1 MVSIRGFTKKYWYIL
16 LLVIGIG
23 LYFILKKWVEPI
35 SLDQV
40 HTVGRQSITD
50 SIQAVGEVRLLNEQ
64 NLSFTIWWI
73 IDKVYVTIGD
83 EVKVWKVLAEISSA
97 KQRNQIAQ
105 AQKSYEISNNRLN
118 QLQWWWKEST
128 LLQLQNDIQQNQLKL
143 NELDQQIP
151 LIKLQISNNITKN
164 SDQIVEVENQIA
176 LLGKKQQVIQN
187 EIEEIK
193 LRQWDDW
200 EKTIEIN
207 RTAVNIAKDDIQSIW
222 IRLDE
227 YTSLFDSIYGVSLV
241 KKNEWNRLY
250 FWARNNQVLAD
261 SEDKAR
267 DLLSEISQLNI
278 WQLTNLTASTWDI
291 DAIIA
296 MNDSLI
302 AVISKVQTLASQT
315 QDIIQNRSLEA
326 WDFTAV
332 RSNWY
337 QSQMSAILSWSSAS
351 ILNLQNNKKALLT
364 MDSEQLTDI
373 KNTNTL
379 QNKELELQE
388 NKKQLVI
395 QQSTL
400 NQLVLTN
407 QQLTLDKTYQVT
419 QQTNTQKTLASQ
431 IQLLQVQN
439 TEQKNYNGGTKYDV
453 AQARQELELQR
464 LQIQQAQLA
473 LKDYQL
479 IAYEDGTIIDFDFK
493 VGENLAISAKNNY
506 ITIGTPRQYQVELM
520 LDQVDVIRLK
530 EWMTAQIALNAIT
543 DTTFTGTITK
553 ISTVPIKENNVNSY
567 KVTVV
572 FDNADKMLVSG
583 MIGTVTINMQT
594 KDDVI
599 AAPLT
604 AIVYSGSQW
613 FVTLY
618 QSWDT
623 LDTVKL
629 QAVTVWVS
637 NLLWIEI
644 VSWLKQWQ
652 QILSI
657 GKNTSWQAE
666 AVFGP
671 PPKEI
676 RDR

>member
-1 MVSIRGFTKKYWYIL
+1 MKKYWYIL
-16 LLVIGIG
+16 LLIIGIG
-23 LYFILKKWVEPI
+23 LYFVFKKWTEPI
-35 SLDQV
+35 SIDQIY
-40 HTVGRQSITD
+40 TVGRQSITD

-73 IDKVYVTIGD
+73 IDKVYVKIWD
-83 EVKVWKVLAEISSA
+83 EIKVWKVLAEISSA

-105 AQKSYEISNNRLN
+105 AQKSYEISTNRLN

-143 NELDQQIP
+143 NELDLQIP
-151 LIKLQISNNITKN
+151 LIKLQISNNITN
-164 SDQIVEVENQIA
+164 NNDLIVEGENQIA
-176 LLGKKQQVIQN
+176 LLIKKQQVIKN

-222 IRLDE
+222 IRLNE
-227 YTSLFDSIYGVSLV
+227 YTSLFDSIYGISLA
-241 KKNEWNRLY
+241 KKNERDRLY
-250 FWARNNQVLAD
+250 FWARNSQLLTD
-261 SEDKAR
+261 SENKVFY
-267 DLLSEISQLNI
+267 LLWEVSQLNFL
-278 WQLTNLTASTWDI
+278 QLNILGATTWDI

-296 MNDSLI
+296 MNDTLI
-302 AVISKVQTLASQT
+302 AVIGKVQTLASQT

-332 RSNWY
+332 RSNEY
-337 QSQMSAILSWSSAS
+337 QSQMSTILLWSSTS
-351 ILNLQNNKKALLT
+351 ILNQQNNKKVLLT

-373 KNTNTL
+373 KNNNTL

-400 NQLVLTN
+400 NQLVLNN

-439 TEQKNYNGGTKYDV
+439 TEQKNYNWGTKYDV

-464 LQIQQAQLA
+464 LQIQQAQLT

-543 DTTFTGTITK
+543 DTTFTGTIMK

-572 FDNADKMLVSG
+572 FDNADRMLVSG

-594 KDDVI
+594 KDDVV
-599 AAPLT
+599 AVPLT
-604 AIVYSGSQW
+604 SIVYSGSQW

-623 LDTVKL
+623 LDTVKP
-629 QAVTVWVS
+629 QAVKVWVS

-644 VSWLKQWQ
+644 VSWLRQWQ
-652 QILSI
+652 QILTI
-657 GKNTSWQAE
+657 GKNTSWQAQ
-666 AVFGP
+666 ATFGP